1 MTKEFFSFLK
11 QYGIVGLAIAVIIG
25 GKLNEFIGS
34 LVNDLI
40 MPLILTV
47 PLKAA
52 GVDEIAKLQAGG
64 IFYGK
69 VIGAGINFIIVAL
82 VVFLFAK
89 LVLKEEA
96 VTKK

>member
-34 LVNDLI
+34 IVNDLI
-40 MPLILTV
+40 MPIILTI

-52 GVDEIAKLQAGG
+52 GVDEIAKLQVGG

-82 VVFLFAK
+82 VIFLFAK
-89 LVLKEEA
+89 KVLKEES